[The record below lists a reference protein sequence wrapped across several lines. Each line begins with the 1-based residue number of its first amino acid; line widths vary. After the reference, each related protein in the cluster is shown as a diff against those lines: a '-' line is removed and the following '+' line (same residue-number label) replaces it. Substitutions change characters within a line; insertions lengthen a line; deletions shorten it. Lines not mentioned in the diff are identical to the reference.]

1 MAKFLMSLNAL
12 VWGAPALL
20 LILGVGLFYS
30 LRLSFFQLRFLPRA
44 FRLFFAGQKED
55 NQGTSPFRA
64 LCTALAATVG
74 TGNIVGVAGA
84 ICLGGPGA
92 IFWMWVSGILGMITK
107 YAEVVLSCH
116 FRVRTKTGWAG
127 GPMYVMTQGLGQAF
141 RPMAWL
147 YSLFGLI
154 AAFGVGN
161 AAQVNALVTG
171 VHSVLA
177 LFGKTPDR
185 TGDVILGI
193 LLAAAIGT
201 LLLGGAKRI
210 GAAAEMLVPILCAG
224 YIGLCIL
231 VLVLRAEA
239 IPAAFSAILEGA
251 FCPRAATGG
260 FLGSALTA
268 LRVGC
273 SRGVFTNEA
282 GMGTAAMAHASADL
296 RHPAEQG
303 LLGCLEVFLD
313 TILICSLTALVI
325 LTSGVNISYGVDAGG
340 TLTSAAFTAV
350 CGKAAAVFLAIAM
363 ALLALATVL
372 GWGLYGGRCAEFLFG
387 SGAWKPFALAQ
398 GAAALLGTLTDTAAV
413 WRFSETVN
421 GLMAVPNLIT
431 LAVLS
436 PVVIR
441 LTKEYLR
448 KSGGQAAKG
457 GTYADFHQRQPL

>member
-92 IFWMWVSGILGMITK
+92 IFWMWVSGVLGMITK

-127 GPMYVMTQGLGQAF
+127 GPMYVMTRGLGQAF

-171 VHSVLA
+171 VHSVLT

-210 GAAAEMLVPILCAG
+210 GAAAEMLVPI
-224 YIGLCIL
+224 
-231 VLVLRAEA
+231 
-239 IPAAFSAILEGA
+239 
-251 FCPRAATGG
+251 
-260 FLGSALTA
+260 
-268 LRVGC
+268 
-273 SRGVFTNEA
+273 
-282 GMGTAAMAHASADL
+282 
-296 RHPAEQG
+296 
-303 LLGCLEVFLD
+303 
-313 TILICSLTALVI
+313 
-325 LTSGVNISYGVDAGG
+325 
-340 TLTSAAFTAV
+340 
-350 CGKAAAVFLAIAM
+350 
-363 ALLALATVL
+363 
-372 GWGLYGGRCAEFLFG
+372 
-387 SGAWKPFALAQ
+387 
-398 GAAALLGTLTDTAAV
+398 
-413 WRFSETVN
+413 
-421 GLMAVPNLIT
+421 
-431 LAVLS
+431 
-436 PVVIR
+436 
-441 LTKEYLR
+441 
-448 KSGGQAAKG
+448 
-457 GTYADFHQRQPL
+457 